1 MYWVQV
7 YSRIVPI
14 INKKKNVKPTATL
27 PALSPTLYYLADWC
41 LIVFMCLCEH
51 IFSLVHLLSF
61 LSPSLGDG
69 PIYAEILS
77 QRAVKLKTINRPT
90 LLICIE
96 VGQDLMRLAVGA
108 GVCCLDITIRSL
120 FLWQTTQYKLKYCLK
135 GPLNPYQPANQSIN
149 QFSLN
154 FKDES

>member
-1 MYWVQV
+1 
-7 YSRIVPI
+7 
-14 INKKKNVKPTATL
+14 
-27 PALSPTLYYLADWC
+27 
-41 LIVFMCLCEH
+41 MCLCEH

-90 LLICIE
+90 LLIWIE

-108 GVCCLDITIRSL
+108 GVCCLDITIRSP

-135 GPLNPYQPANQSIN
+135 GTKVNPPPLRKKNKTTTKKKKKKKKKTKKKKKKQQKTV
-149 QFSLN
+149 SLKI
-154 FKDES
+154 KDEMFLLIIQYT